1 MKNLCVIATIVYTF
15 FFTSFLQNIY
25 AQPVKKPRIGL
36 ALSGGGAKGL
46 AHVGVL
52 EVIDDIG
59 LKVDF
64 VTGTSMGSI
73 MGALYAI
80 GFSGDSIHKIAASE
94 EWDLL
99 LSNKIPLEALTP
111 DERLEYDKYLAEVYF
126 EKGRL
131 SIPSGLIDGQL
142 LNLELTHLTNSV
154 HDKKKFS
161 EFPIPFKCMGANI
174 ETGQVVV
181 MDSGNIVDAMRSSM
195 AIPSVFTPVWYNNTL
210 LVDGGVVHNFP
221 VSDAIEMG
229 ATIVIGVN
237 VSTAIARAEDL
248 NSLTSI
254 LFQTI
259 FMAENTDFQKQ
270 RSMAN
275 YLIEPNLT
283 KYGISDFDQ
292 ADSIIA
298 AGRREGEKYREVLRS
313 LKDSLEKR
321 YPGQFTRNVKPP
333 IEKQYYFTD
342 VEIKGLKKHTESF
355 VKGRLDLKT
364 RHLYSAKEINEA
376 VIDLY
381 GTRYF
386 KRINYELQPGK
397 DTSSNKLIVSLKEES
412 SYAAKIAI
420 NYNSLFQSA
429 FILNFTARHWLMRD
443 SKLITTVNLGNNFRS
458 KLSYGKYFGD
468 RQASQVS
475 IIGSTDQYD
484 VPILLSDLS
493 RIQISEL
500 YKMNVYR
507 AQLNYQKQFWKYG
520 TINTGFSADYYALK
534 TKVVQDASFN
544 SLHVTCYSA
553 YLNTRFNTQNKIYY
567 PTKGWNVDI
576 GMAYMFGYRYTFRD
590 IDGTP
595 ISLTSEQNDYF
606 NRIVSKEFQQANFSA
621 SYLMPAWKKASVF
634 YQLNGGFT
642 FNTQYTFTHF
652 YRVGGL
658 RENFWHNMPFVGLK
672 EFGTK
677 ADELTLNNI
686 LTFQLGVQQ
695 QLLKSVYCIP
705 RTSVGTLG
713 NMPKDLFSHMDDPN
727 YLLFGY
733 GLTLAYQSFFGPLE
747 VTVMQSNQYRDFQF
761 YFNLGFNFYNQ

>member
-1 MKNLCVIATIVYTF
+1 MFVFILASIFSNAF
-15 FFTSFLQNIY
+15 
-25 AQPVKKPRIGL
+25 AQPIKRPKIGL

-80 GFSGDSIHKIAASE
+80 GYSGDSIHKIAASE

-111 DERLEYDKYLAEVYF
+111 DERLEYDKYLLEVYF
-126 EKGRL
+126 EKGKL
-131 SIPSGLIDGQL
+131 TIPSGLIDGQL

-154 HDKKKFS
+154 CDKKKFS
-161 EFPIPFKCMGANI
+161 EFPIPFQCMGANI

-181 MDSGNIVDAMRSSM
+181 LDSGNIVDAMRSSM
-195 AIPSVFTPVWYNNTL
+195 AIPSVFTPVWYNNAL

-221 VSDAIEMG
+221 VSDAIAMG

-237 VSTAIARAEDL
+237 VSTAIAKAEDL
-248 NSLTSI
+248 TSLTSI

-270 RSMAN
+270 RGLAN
-275 YLIEPNLT
+275 YLIEPDLT
-283 KYGISDFDQ
+283 KYAISDFDQ

-298 AGRREGEKYREVLRS
+298 AGRREGEKYRSVLQA
-313 LKDSLEKR
+313 LKDSLEKI
-321 YPGQFTRNVKPP
+321 YPGQFVRNIQPP
-333 IEKQYYFTD
+333 KEKTYYFTEVD
-342 VEIKGLKKHTESF
+342 VRGLKKHTNAF
-355 VKGRLDLKT
+355 VEGRLDLKT
-364 RHLYSAKEINEA
+364 RRPYSAKEINKS

-386 KRINYELQPGK
+386 KKINYELQPGR
-397 DTSSNKLIVSLKEES
+397 DTSQNKLIVNVKEES
-412 SYAAKIAI
+412 NYAAKFAI

-458 KLSYGKYFGD
+458 RLSYGKYFGD

-507 AQLNYQKQFWKYG
+507 GQLNYQTQFWKYA
-520 TINTGFSADYYALK
+520 TVNTGLSADYYALK
-534 TKVVQDASFN
+534 TKVVQETSFN

-553 YLNTRFNTQNKIYY
+553 YLNARINTQNKIYY
-567 PTKGWNVDI
+567 PTKGWDVGL
-576 GMAYMFGYRYTFRD
+576 GMAYMFDYRYIFRD

-595 ISLTSEQNDYF
+595 IDLSPEQKDYF
-606 NRIVSKEFQQANFSA
+606 DAIVNKSFEQANLKV
-621 SYLMPAWKKASVF
+621 SYLMPAWKKASLF

-642 FNTQYTFTHF
+642 FDTKHTFTHF

-677 ADELTLNNI
+677 TDELTLNNI
-686 LTFQLGVQQ
+686 LTFQFGVQQ

-705 RTSVGTLG
+705 RSSVGTLG
-713 NMPKDLFSHMDDPN
+713 NMAKDLFSHMDDPN

-747 VTVMQSNQYRDFQF
+747 VTMMHSNQYNDFQF